1 MDADCVFYHLDQPDE
16 ISKLLCTGLPSNTS
30 LSIILEEFDKKLCGV
45 TSSFGIVGQD
55 TNTVDITV
63 TNVSNVFTIKN
74 DVKVI
79 DSNTIDFSTSSSGL
93 TGTVKID
100 PASTLPYSIGP
111 NGIKLDCCADLCSN
125 TIQSINTSLNSIQ
138 KQTAFFITLT
148 PTYFTKSDYILSITL
163 NSTVAITNGVFN
175 YKKCTLIPFDTT
187 VSYSQNGQ
195 IILNIN
201 DCAKN
206 IINKQFYLLT
216 ESYTTANCYEFTK
229 CSITTNQVP
238 YSERYNWAYRFN
250 PQMNNYPIT
259 PDKNVYPAIDKGILY
274 FNDVKALN
282 FSTTN
287 GSVIRKINLNTNEV
301 ATIAGVITSGAGAIT
316 LNNVPGDVVAYD
328 YLSGPVLDKNDIVND
343 EPVIYCAAFGNGGS
357 IGSTIN
363 KLVKELL
370 GNCDERKN
378 WKNYVLAGDA
388 TQPVGD
394 APATVGT
401 TVSGSAARFAQCYG
415 IKKWFTINGQPSF
428 FIIDKVNGKLK
439 YLYYSGTGNI
449 NSSANWRVT
458 YFGFNLLA
466 GVSANINI
474 DDDISGDKLLFSFGI
489 GRIQC
494 YKFSI
499 TTPSLS
505 DVTNIANY
513 VLQWQTGGVVS
524 ENNVGPLP
532 LIGVT
537 DVYYIS
543 KYVDYTSSSAYYLF
557 GNSSGLPA
565 INTATSLLRKFE
577 PAGTNFYDVVN
588 PSTIQLGTVSS
599 TNVLTTI
606 NGYSTG
612 FFQDL
617 QNTTYDLTVGG
628 IRKWDF
634 TTNPLAV
641 TNSLVSGGGT
651 GTSTAT
657 TWAGIQQSYMDTQYE
672 FKITC

>member
-1 MDADCVFYHLDQPDE
+1 MDTDCVVYHLDNPDE
-16 ISKLLCTGLPSNTS
+16 ISKLICTGIPSNTS
-30 LSIILEEFDKKLCGV
+30 LSIILEEFDKRLCGIS
-45 TSSFGIVGQD
+45 SSFGVIGQD
-55 TNTVDITV
+55 TNTIDITV
-63 TNVSNVFTIKN
+63 TSLGNVYTIKN
-74 DVKVI
+74 DLKFI
-79 DSNTIDFSTSSSGL
+79 DSNTIDFSSSSSGF
-93 TGTVKID
+93 TGSVRID
-100 PASTLPYSIGP
+100 PASTIPYSIGP
-111 NGIKLDCCADLCSN
+111 NGIKLDCCTNICSN
-125 TIQSINTSLNSIQ
+125 TIQSINTSLASVQ
-138 KQTAFFITLT
+138 KQNNFFSTLI

-163 NSTVAITNGVFN
+163 NSIINITNGVFS

-201 DCAKN
+201 SCAKD

-216 ESYTTANCYEFTK
+216 ESYTTNNCYEFIK
-229 CSITTNQVP
+229 CSVTTNKVN
-238 YSERYNWAYRFN
+238 YSERFNWAYRFN
-250 PQMNNYPIT
+250 PQMNNYPIFL
-259 PDKNVYPAIDKGILY
+259 DSNVYPGIDKGILY
-274 FNDVKALN
+274 FNDVKAVNLGT
-282 FSTTN
+282 SN

-301 ATIAGVITSGAGAIT
+301 TTIAGIITTGAGAVT
-316 LNNVPGDVVAYD
+316 LNNVAGDVVAYD
-328 YLSGPVLDKNDIVND
+328 YLSGPSIDKNDISNG

-363 KLVKELL
+363 KLIKEVT

-378 WKNYVLAGDA
+378 WKNYVLAGNA

-394 APATVGT
+394 NPATVGT

-428 FIIDKVNGKLK
+428 FIVDKANGKLK
-439 YLYYSGTGNI
+439 YLYYSGTGNV
-449 NSSANWRVT
+449 NSSVNWRVT

-505 DVTNIANY
+505 DVTNLANY
-513 VLQWQTGGVVS
+513 VLQWQTGGVIS

-543 KYVDYTSSSAYYLF
+543 KYVDYTSSSTYYLF
-557 GNSSGLPA
+557 GNNDGVPSTNSA
-565 INTATSLLRKFE
+565 YSILRKFE
-577 PAGTNFYDVVN
+577 PLGTNFYNVVN
-588 PSTIQLGTVSS
+588 PSTTQLGTVSS
-599 TNVLTTI
+599 TNVLNTI
-606 NGYSTG
+606 NGYSNG

-634 TTNPLAV
+634 VTNPLAV
-641 TNSLVSGGGT
+641 TNSLEYGGSSS
-651 GTSTAT
+651 TSTAT
-657 TWAGIQQSYMDTQYE
+657 TWSGIQQTYMDTQYD
-672 FKITC
+672 FNITC

>member
-1 MDADCVFYHLDQPDE
+1 MDEINTDCVFYHLNNPSQA
-16 ISKLLCTGLPSNTS
+16 SNLLCTGLPSNTS
-30 LSIILEEFDKKLCGV
+30 LTLILEEFDRRLCG
-45 TSSFGIVGQD
+45 FGIIGQD

-63 TNVSNVFTIKN
+63 TNVGTIFTIKN
-74 DVKVI
+74 DIKVI

-93 TGTVKID
+93 TGTIKID

-111 NGIKLDCCADLCSN
+111 NGIKLDCCTDLCSN
-125 TIQSINTSLNSIQ
+125 TIQSITTSLSSVQ
-138 KQTAFFITLT
+138 KQTAFFITLS

-201 DCAKN
+201 SCARD
-206 IINKQFYLLT
+206 IVNKQFYLLT
-216 ESYTTANCYEFTK
+216 ESHTTDNCYDFIK
-229 CSITTNQVP
+229 CSVTTNKVD
-238 YSERYNWAYRFN
+238 YGERFNWAYRFN
-250 PQMNNYPIT
+250 PQMNNYPIY
-259 PDKNVYPAIDKGILY
+259 PDATVYPGIDKGILY
-274 FNDVKALN
+274 FNDVKAINLGT
-282 FSTTN
+282 SN

-301 ATIAGVITSGAGAIT
+301 TTIAGIITTGVGAIT
-316 LNNVPGDVVAYD
+316 LNNVAGDVVAYD
-328 YLSGPVLDKNDIVND
+328 YLSGPSIDKSDIVNG

-363 KLVKELL
+363 KVIKEIS

-394 APATVGT
+394 APAAVGT
-401 TVSGSAARFAQCYG
+401 TVAGSVARFAQCYG

-428 FIIDKVNGKLK
+428 FIIDKANGKVK
-439 YLYYSGTGNI
+439 YLYYSGTGNT

-458 YFGFNLLA
+458 YFGFNTLA
-466 GVSANINI
+466 GSSGNINI
-474 DDDISGDKLLFSFGI
+474 DDDVSGDKLIFSFGAGI
-489 GRIQC
+489 LQC

-499 TTPSLS
+499 TNPSLS
-505 DVTNIANY
+505 DITNLANY
-513 VLQWQTGGVVS
+513 VLQWQTGGGFS
-524 ENNVGPLP
+524 ESNTNPLSS
-532 LIGVT
+532 IGVT
-537 DVYYIS
+537 NVYYIS
-543 KYVDYTSSSAYYLF
+543 KYVDYTSSSTYYLF
-557 GNSSGLPA
+557 GNSDGLPSTISA
-565 INTATSLLRKFE
+565 HSILRKFE
-577 PAGTNFYDVVN
+577 PAGTNFYNVVN
-588 PSTIQLGTVSS
+588 PSTTQLGTVSS
-599 TNVLTTI
+599 TNVLNTI

-641 TNSLVSGGGT
+641 TNSLISGGFSSI
-651 GTSTAT
+651 STAT
-657 TWAGIQQSYMDTQYE
+657 TWSGIQQSYMDTQYD